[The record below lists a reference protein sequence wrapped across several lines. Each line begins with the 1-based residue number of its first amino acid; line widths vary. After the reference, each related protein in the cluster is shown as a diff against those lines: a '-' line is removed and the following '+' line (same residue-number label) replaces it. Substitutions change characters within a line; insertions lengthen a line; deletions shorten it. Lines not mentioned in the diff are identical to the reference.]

1 MNLRE
6 SIRRILREEDFIPLE
21 DLNTVIKDYEG
32 GFDVFIMDGDKKIGE
47 ISFTKEDQPNQYTI
61 VDATIDDEYK
71 GNRIYPKTI
80 INLFKERPNI
90 IINSVF
96 RSPEAQKAWIYLLSN
111 LPSNIGKSVKY
122 YKEEDTTLFQL
133 KSRNLQESIKRILK
147 EESKKHLTNYG
158 HLFVRRRF
166 TQEELDQLIDNITT
180 SVNNGH
186 DFEDEIYNQ
195 IRVLL
200 NDKKPK
206 DLDVDDE
213 SQYWSRYVKYEMTLG
228 NYIRSKFLFPEQFN

>member
-6 SIRRILREEDFIPLE
+6 SIRRIL
-21 DLNTVIKDYEG
+21 
-32 GFDVFIMDGDKKIGE
+32 
-47 ISFTKEDQPNQYTI
+47 
-61 VDATIDDEYK
+61 
-71 GNRIYPKTI
+71 
-80 INLFKERPNI
+80 
-90 IINSVF
+90 
-96 RSPEAQKAWIYLLSN
+96 
-111 LPSNIGKSVKY
+111 
-122 YKEEDTTLFQL
+122 
-133 KSRNLQESIKRILK
+133 K
-147 EESKKHLTNYG
+147 EESKK

-166 TQEELDQLIDNITT
+166 TQEELDRLMNNITT
-180 SVNNGH
+180 SVSNGH

-206 DLDVDDE
+206 DLDDE

>member
-6 SIRRILREEDFIPLE
+6 SIR
-21 DLNTVIKDYEG
+21 
-32 GFDVFIMDGDKKIGE
+32 
-47 ISFTKEDQPNQYTI
+47 
-61 VDATIDDEYK
+61 
-71 GNRIYPKTI
+71 
-80 INLFKERPNI
+80 
-90 IINSVF
+90 
-96 RSPEAQKAWIYLLSN
+96 
-111 LPSNIGKSVKY
+111 
-122 YKEEDTTLFQL
+122 
-133 KSRNLQESIKRILK
+133 RILK

-166 TQEELDQLIDNITT
+166 TQEELDQLMNNITT
-180 SVNNGH
+180 SVSNGH